1 MKEEEFFLEYTSKY
15 DKTSPGIDLKYNHSF
30 RVVEKAILISNSINL
45 DKKDKN
51 FVRVCALF
59 HDIARFE
66 QYAKYNTFDDSK
78 SFDHGDKG
86 AEILR
91 DNGFTNEV
99 LLNVV
104 KYHNKLDVPKELDD
118 RSMMFLKI
126 IRDAD
131 KIDIIENQGYNCKTK
146 NYTISSELKDFFIKH
161 KPIGRDLKSKPEG
174 NIVVLLRMLAYIFDL
189 NFYESFKIIKEQD
202 LINIKCDIIKESG
215 NEGIEEIRKLC
226 NEYIESRL

>member
-1 MKEEEFFLEYTSKY
+1 MKEEAFFIKYTSNY
-15 DKTSPGIDLKYNHSF
+15 DKSLPGIDLKYNHSF
-30 RVVEKAILISNSINL
+30 RVVEKANLIAKSINIEE
-45 DKKDKN
+45 KDMD

-86 AEILR
+86 VEILKE
-91 DNGFTNEV
+91 NGFTDEV

-104 KYHNKLDVPKELDD
+104 KYHNKKDIPKELDD
-118 RSMMFLKI
+118 RSMLFLKI

-131 KIDIIENQGYNCKTK
+131 KLDIIENQGYNCKTN
-146 NYTISSELKDFFIKH
+146 NYTISSELKDYFIKH
-161 KPIGRDLKSKPEG
+161 KPIGRNIKSKPEG

-189 NFYESFKIIKEQD
+189 NFYESFKMIKEMD
-202 LINIKCDIIKESG
+202 LVNIKCDIIKESG